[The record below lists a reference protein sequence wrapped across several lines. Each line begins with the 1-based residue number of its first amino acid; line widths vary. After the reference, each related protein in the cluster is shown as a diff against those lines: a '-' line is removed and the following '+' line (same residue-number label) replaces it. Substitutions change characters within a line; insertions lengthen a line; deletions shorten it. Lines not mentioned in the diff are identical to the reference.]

1 MVWVCVEQSREE
13 KKIQAFM
20 KLFDKMEQSEVA
32 HSRAGKEVKS
42 RLRVQSVEH
51 VGQAAASSSS
61 DEPRPVTDSKLSDI
75 SAQETVEIKH
85 DGTQSS
91 TEELVTAAAVA
102 NTGEDDSESCIID
115 DTSSNA
121 VANDK
126 PAADAELQ
134 SPCGIA
140 DSSMTAT
147 KSPTKPVI
155 EESKVPVAMSSCV
168 KVEVDSTDA
177 AVCTRDQS
185 VIAAEDMVE
194 LPELVEQLEK
204 MPDMELTQLEAD
216 KSRVEETIGVMIEE
230 PRLAMTST
238 LMQTG
243 SGAIDAVKKTVVSLE
258 VESGVARVGVN
269 QQQQQSTAKLK
280 FGMYASRRRGARSVL
295 TTALEQNS
303 SDSDRQEEDTSP
315 AAKSTSES
323 ETATRPKRGR
333 PVKFV

>member
-51 VGQAAASSSS
+51 VGQASASSSS

-75 SAQETVEIKH
+75 SSQETVEIKH

-121 VANDK
+121 VADDK

-168 KVEVDSTDA
+168 KVEVDGTDA

-216 KSRVEETIGVMIEE
+216 KSHVEETIGVMIEE